1 MIPEFLST
9 DQLRAFIS
17 SALAEDI
24 GSGDH
29 STMST
34 IPADQTGTAK
44 LLVKSEGILAG
55 VELAGIIFSQFD
67 TRLQHKTF
75 LKDGDR
81 IKKGDIA
88 FEVSGPVRS
97 ILTTER
103 LVLNSMQRMS
113 GIATRTSRFVELL
126 QGTKTL
132 LLDTRKTTPNF
143 RAFEKWAVVI
153 GGGMNHRFSLGD
165 LIMLK
170 DNHIDAC
177 GGILPAVSA
186 TRNYCSAHGLSLR
199 IEVETRNLNE
209 VQEAIAG
216 QPDII
221 MLDNMSVSDMKV
233 AVQMIAGRC
242 QTEASGGITEAT
254 IREVAETGID
264 FISVGSLT
272 HSVESL
278 DLSLKIQK

>member
-177 GGILPAVSA
+177 GGILPAISA
-186 TRNYCSAHGLSLR
+186 ARNYCSALGLSLQ

>member
-126 QGTKTL
+126 HGTKTL

-177 GGILPAVSA
+177 GGILPAISA
-186 TRNYCSAHGLSLR
+186 ARNYCSAHGLLLQ

-242 QTEASGGITEAT
+242 QTEA
-254 IREVAETGID
+254 
-264 FISVGSLT
+264 
-272 HSVESL
+272 
-278 DLSLKIQK
+278 

>member
-177 GGILPAVSA
+177 GGILPAISA
-186 TRNYCSAHGLSLR
+186 ARNYCSAHGLSLQ